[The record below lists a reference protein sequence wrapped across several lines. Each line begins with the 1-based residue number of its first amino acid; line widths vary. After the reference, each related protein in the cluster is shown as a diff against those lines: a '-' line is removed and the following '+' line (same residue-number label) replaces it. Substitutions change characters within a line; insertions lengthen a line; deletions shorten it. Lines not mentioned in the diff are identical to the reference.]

1 RSLQTKMKEDPSIA
15 NPKNTNNIDPEIA
28 ELIGVSDEEDKEG
41 TPDFTALFEEETPGP
56 LEEVKG
62 EGFASK
68 TFQKV
73 SQIEGQPQPLFEDK
87 NFYKVILAGEGEV
100 SQRIHQYFSAFLTTQ
115 DPQERTNLR
124 SRIITAYWELVGK
137 MSIKAAG
144 ALPLPRKVFLRF
156 GVLLPTALTAE
167 QRGMLCKII
176 WENETGEPIYYVD
189 EWLHEIACGHIG
201 ASAQDETKVSQR
213 NERQKVSTLVERAK
227 GRLDAQIGLVKSVS
241 QEMDQLEERLLERVV
256 ALRKRESRPDITG
269 LKLSY
274 NETQRTSF
282 TEIGDIL
289 RRLSVLGKDLSRYHL
304 ELDSLKAAYEEAKKK
319 EEELGETAVVEQ
331 KVILEEVNTLRQM
344 AKMCVGR
351 QGNHFPILLKQY
363 LKPNLWEIGI
373 RENVLN
379 VLADLEALDSGLF
392 LRTFKQQTNRIVPY
406 IILIPCYGDMGVC
419 WEPFERFNRA
429 SGRGRIAIPM
439 YPRDLKIA
447 IAAAMGDLRWQMA
460 KEKAQHY
467 WMEEGLTGWYYQ
479 WFTERKMKGD
489 VRENFI
495 QDYIL
500 WITKESEGTQKL
512 DREVRDIF
520 WRYIPFPQ
528 EVKEKLK
535 NRGYVYAELYKKDQN
550 RAMSDGY

>member
-1 RSLQTKMKEDPSIA
+1 MKEDPSTEHTF
-15 NPKNTNNIDPEIA
+15 PSGEMDPEIA
-28 ELIGVSDEEDKEG
+28 DLIGLTEDEKGEG
-41 TPDFTALFEEETPGP
+41 IPEFSTLFEEERGS
-56 LEEVKG
+56 LEG
-62 EGFASK
+62 EGGLDFK
-68 TFQKV
+68 PRTFQRPP
-73 SQIEGQPQPLFEDK
+73 SLQGPPQPLFEDK
-87 NFYKVILAGEGEV
+87 NFYKVILSGEGEV
-100 SQRIHQYFSAFLTTQ
+100 SQRIHQYFSAFLKTQ

-124 SRIITAYWELVGK
+124 SRIITAHWELVGK
-137 MSIKAAG
+137 IALKAASN
-144 ALPLPRKVFLRF
+144 LPLPRKVFLRY
-156 GVLLPTALTAE
+156 GVLLPTALSPE
-167 QRGMLCKII
+167 QRTMLCKVI

-189 EWLHEIACGHIG
+189 EWLREVATGRIG
-201 ASAQDETKVSQR
+201 ASAQDETKLAQK
-213 NERQKVSTLVERAK
+213 NERQKISTLVERAK
-227 GRLDAQIGLVKSVS
+227 GRFDAQVGLIRTINA
-241 QEMDQLEERLLERVV
+241 EMEELENRLAERVA
-256 ALRKRESRPDITG
+256 ALRKRDVRPDITG

-274 NETQRTSF
+274 TETQRGFF
-282 TEIGDIL
+282 TEISEIL
-289 RRLSVLGKDLSRYHL
+289 RRLSILSKDLARYHT
-304 ELDSLKAAYEEAKKK
+304 ELDSLKDAYEEARKR
-319 EEELGETAVVEQ
+319 EEEMGETAVVEN
-331 KVILEEVNTLRQM
+331 KVILEEVNTIRQM

-363 LKPNLWEIGI
+363 LRPNLSEIGT

-379 VLADLEALDSGLF
+379 LLADIEALDNGLF

-406 IILIPCYGDMGVC
+406 VILIPCYGDIGVC

-439 YPRDLKIA
+439 YPKDLRIA

-479 WFTERKMKGD
+479 WFTEQKMKGD
-489 VRENFI
+489 VRESFI

-535 NRGYVYAELYKKDQN
+535 TRGYVYADLYKKDQN

>member
-1 RSLQTKMKEDPSIA
+1 MKEDPSTE
-15 NPKNTNNIDPEIA
+15 NTLSSKEMDPEIA
-28 ELIGVSDEEDKEG
+28 DLIGLNEAENEG
-41 TPDFTALFEEETPGP
+41 RAPEFSSLFEEEGSSIDGEIESDFKARAFQRPPSLEGP
-56 LEEVKG
+56 PK
-62 EGFASK
+62 
-68 TFQKV
+68 
-73 SQIEGQPQPLFEDK
+73 PLFEDK
-87 NFYKVILAGEGEV
+87 NFYKLILSGEGEV
-100 SQRIHQYFSAFLTTQ
+100 SQRIHQYFSSFLTTQ

-124 SRIITAYWELVGK
+124 SRIITAHWELVGR
-137 MSIKAAG
+137 IALKAASQ
-144 ALPLPRKVFLRF
+144 LPLPRKVFLRY
-156 GVLLPTALTAE
+156 GVLLPTALSPE
-167 QRGMLCKII
+167 QRAMLCKII
-176 WENETGEPIYYVD
+176 WENETGEPIFYVD
-189 EWLHEIACGHIG
+189 EWLHEVASGRIG
-201 ASAQDETKVSQR
+201 ASAQDETKLAQR
-213 NERQKVSTLVERAK
+213 NERQKLSTMVERAK
-227 GRLDAQIGLVKSVS
+227 GRFDAQVGLIRTVNT
-241 QEMDQLEERLLERVV
+241 EMEELENRLVERVV
-256 ALRKRESRPDITG
+256 ALRKRDVRPDING

-274 NETQRTSF
+274 TETQRGF
-282 TEIGDIL
+282 FPEISEIL
-289 RRLSVLGKDLSRYHL
+289 RRLSVLNKDLSRYHT
-304 ELDSLKAAYEEAKKK
+304 ELDSLKAAYEEARKK
-319 EEELGETAVVEQ
+319 EEDLGETAVVEN

-363 LKPNLWEIGI
+363 LRPNLAELGT

-379 VLADLEALDSGLF
+379 LLADIEALDNGIF

-406 IILIPCYGDMGVC
+406 ILLIPCYGDMGVC

-429 SGRGRIAIPM
+429 SGRGRLAIPM
-439 YPRDLKIA
+439 YPKDLRVALVAA
-447 IAAAMGDLRWQMA
+447 IGDLRWQMA

-489 VRENFI
+489 VRESFI

-535 NRGYVYAELYKKDQN
+535 TRGYVYAELYKKDQN

>member
-1 RSLQTKMKEDPSIA
+1 MKDDPSREDPSIE
-15 NPKNTNNIDPEIA
+15 NTFPSGEMDPEIA
-28 ELIGVSDEEDKEG
+28 DLIGLVEEKKGEG
-41 TPDFTALFEEETPGP
+41 IPEFTSLFEEERGSVEREAGADSRARVFQRPPSLEGP
-56 LEEVKG
+56 PK
-62 EGFASK
+62 
-68 TFQKV
+68 
-73 SQIEGQPQPLFEDK
+73 PLFEDK
-87 NFYKVILAGEGEV
+87 NFYKVILSGEGEV
-100 SQRIHQYFSAFLTTQ
+100 SQRIHQYFSSFLKTQ

-124 SRIITAYWELVGK
+124 SRIITAHWELVGK
-137 MSIKAAG
+137 IALKAASN
-144 ALPLPRKVFLRF
+144 LPLPRKVFLRY
-156 GVLLPTALTAE
+156 GVLLHTALSQE
-167 QRGMLCKII
+167 QREMLCKII
-176 WENETGEPIYYVD
+176 WENGTGEPIYYVD
-189 EWLHEIACGHIG
+189 EWLKEVATGRIG
-201 ASAQDETKVSQR
+201 ASAQDETKLAQR
-213 NERQKVSTLVERAK
+213 NERQKLSTLVERAK
-227 GRLDAQIGLVKSVS
+227 GRYDAQVGLIHTINT
-241 QEMDQLEERLLERVV
+241 EMEELENRLTERVA
-256 ALRKRESRPDITG
+256 ALRKRDARPDISG
-269 LKLSY
+269 LKLPY
-274 NETQRTSF
+274 TETQRGFF
-282 TEIGDIL
+282 TEISEIL
-289 RRLSVLGKDLSRYHL
+289 RRLSVLNKDLARYHT
-304 ELDSLKAAYEEAKKK
+304 ELDSLKEAFEEARKK
-319 EEELGETAVVEQ
+319 EEEMGETAVVEN
-331 KVILEEVNTLRQM
+331 KVILEEVNTIRQM

-363 LKPNLWEIGI
+363 LRPNLSEIGT

-379 VLADLEALDSGLF
+379 LLADIEALDNGLF

-406 IILIPCYGDMGVC
+406 ILLIPCYGDIGVC

-439 YPRDLKIA
+439 YPKDLRIA

-489 VRENFI
+489 VRESFI

-535 NRGYVYAELYKKDQN
+535 TRGYVYAELYKKDQN

>member
-1 RSLQTKMKEDPSIA
+1 MKEDPSTE
-15 NPKNTNNIDPEIA
+15 NTLSSGEMDPEIA
-28 ELIGVSDEEDKEG
+28 DLIGINETENEGG
-41 TPDFTALFEEETPGP
+41 TPAFSSLFEEEGSSVEGEVGADFKARAFQRPSSLEGP
-56 LEEVKG
+56 PK
-62 EGFASK
+62 
-68 TFQKV
+68 
-73 SQIEGQPQPLFEDK
+73 PLFEDK
-87 NFYKVILAGEGEV
+87 NFYKLILSGEGEV

-137 MSIKAAG
+137 IALKAASN
-144 ALPLPRKVFLRF
+144 LPIPRKVFLRY
-156 GVLLPTALTAE
+156 GVLLPTALSPE
-167 QRGMLCKII
+167 QRAMLCKII

-189 EWLHEIACGHIG
+189 EWLHEVASGRIG
-201 ASAQDETKVSQR
+201 ASAQDETKLAQR
-213 NERQKVSTLVERAK
+213 NERQKISTIVERAK
-227 GRLDAQIGLVKSVS
+227 GRFDAQVGLIRTVNS
-241 QEMDQLEERLLERVV
+241 EMEELETRLAERVV
-256 ALRKRESRPDITG
+256 ALRKRDMRPDING
-269 LKLSY
+269 LKLPY
-274 NETQRTSF
+274 TETQRGF
-282 TEIGDIL
+282 FPEISEIL
-289 RRLSVLGKDLSRYHL
+289 RRLSVLNKDLSRYHS
-304 ELDSLKAAYEEAKKK
+304 ELDSLKEAYEEARKK
-319 EEELGETAVVEQ
+319 EEELGETAVVEN
-331 KVILEEVNTLRQM
+331 KVILEEVNTIRQM

-363 LKPNLWEIGI
+363 LRPNLSEIGT

-379 VLADLEALDSGLF
+379 LLADIETLDNGIF

-406 IILIPCYGDMGVC
+406 VLLIPCYGDIGVC

-439 YPRDLKIA
+439 YPKDLRIA

-489 VRENFI
+489 VRESFI

-535 NRGYVYAELYKKDQN
+535 TRGYVYAELYKKDQN